1 MNEQG
6 IRLDNEGKAAR
17 LGGARA
23 AFLFG
28 CVAEDQL
35 DDACTSA
42 G

>member
-1 MNEQG
+1 MNVETE
-6 IRLDNEGKAAR
+6 RKAAR

-28 CVAEDQL
+28 CAAKDQL
-35 DDACTSA
+35 DDACTRT